1 MRLPSESKLSNQAPD
16 SSACKIKGNISKN
29 GQRIYHLPGQENY
42 DETVISPERGERFFC
57 SWLTLAVTSSAAIK
71 SARYRAHLPGFIL
84 PAPFDVMKVQAE
96 AAPPIPR
103 TESEPLG
110 RGWLGR
116 NSPKG
121 VPPPCKPGFAR
132 GAMAKAR

>member
-1 MRLPSESKLSNQAPD
+1 MVSEGWAIAYRKFSMDYVDEENDAHAKRKGAWRGQFVPAWEWRRGVRLPSESKLSNQAPD

-71 SARYRAHLPGFIL
+71 SARYRAHLPG
-84 PAPFDVMKVQAE
+84 
-96 AAPPIPR
+96 
-103 TESEPLG
+103 
-110 RGWLGR
+110 
-116 NSPKG
+116 
-121 VPPPCKPGFAR
+121 
-132 GAMAKAR
+132 